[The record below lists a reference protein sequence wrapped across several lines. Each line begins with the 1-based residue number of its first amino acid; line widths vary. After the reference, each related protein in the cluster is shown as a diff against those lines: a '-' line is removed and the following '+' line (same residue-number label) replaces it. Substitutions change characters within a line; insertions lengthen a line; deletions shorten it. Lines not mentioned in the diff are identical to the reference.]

1 MSVTPFLLL
10 TILTAPAVPLPAHP
24 RLDAADCRLR
34 ITADGVPLVRV
45 RVSSAHEAWFVLDTG
60 ASGTTIHTGLARRLG
75 LQTSGEGRMA
85 ALDAATRIAT
95 VHLDAFAIVGLAVT
109 HELDAAVHD
118 MTLVRR
124 SVPDA
129 EGIVG
134 QDVLSRYDYLIDT
147 TRARLTIGRFA
158 APASGLHL
166 PLTTSEGR
174 PILVLDDGHGRFGL
188 VLDTGAD
195 VLVIEA
201 NAARQA
207 FGDVSPVG
215 RSRGRLETHLGARDV
230 DVEHHAGVRMAN
242 VDLPAVAVVRLP
254 AEAWAMSPEVGLLPA
269 SLFSRVYVSART
281 GTAVLW
287 AK

>member
-10 TILTAPAVPLPAHP
+10 TILTAPAVPLPAQPLQH
-24 RLDAADCRLR
+24 AAECRLR

-45 RVSSAHEAWFVLDTG
+45 RLTSERGAWFVLDTG
-60 ASGTTIHTGLARRLG
+60 ATGTTIHAALARELG
-75 LQTSGEGRMA
+75 LHASGESRMTT
-85 ALDAATRIAT
+85 LDATTRVAT
-95 VHLDAFAIVGLAVT
+95 VRLDAFSIVGLPVT
-109 HELDAAVHD
+109 HALDVAVHD
-118 MTLVRR
+118 MALVRR
-124 SVPDA
+124 SAPDA

-147 TRARLTIGRFA
+147 ARARLTIGRFA
-158 APASGLHL
+158 APASGVHL
-166 PLTTSEGR
+166 PLAASAGR
-174 PILVLDDGHGRFGL
+174 PIVLLDDGRATYGL

-195 VLVIEA
+195 VLVMEA
-201 NAARQA
+201 RAARQA
-207 FGDVSPVG
+207 IGDVPPVG
-215 RSRGRLETHLGARDV
+215 RSRGRLSTHLGARDV
-230 DVEHHAGVRMAN
+230 DVEHHVGMRMAN
-242 VDLPAVAVVRLP
+242 VDLPPVAVVRLP